1 MSDLEKAP
9 DIQINSNCVNNGSI
23 EVEDEEL
30 DHARDT
36 TLQEREDRNCNGSDG
51 EHELMI
57 VGRPEQDTPLS
68 PSSSPSSRGYRDPD
82 WEEEYR
88 HYHKIAATFKKYKR
102 FSYAKVDKTLGFI
115 RSMPKRHQILLRD
128 YRKHIEEIRRCID
141 VNHNLF
147 QLMILDASSMFENHD
162 EVYPK
167 KLKTAPAAE
176 PTAFD
181 YDKLQ
186 AVLKHIVRDWTA
198 EGKKERDSCYKPLID
213 EVEEIFGN
221 TRVDGYSDIKIL
233 IPGAGMGRLSH
244 ELVRRGYIVQ
254 GNEFSL
260 FMLFASNFILNKC
273 SGKAVYKCHP
283 WIHQNTNVLN
293 HQDQT
298 REISFPDIDPCDL
311 PANSG
316 CRFSMTAGDFL
327 EAYATPT
334 QESAWDCVVTCFF
347 IDCANN
353 IITYLE
359 RIFSCLK
366 DGGMWLNLGPL
377 LYHYSD
383 LADEDS
389 IEPSFDF
396 LADIIQKIGFVIEK
410 QDTTVPTMYAENERS
425 LLSYSY
431 RSIFLVCRKP
441 HKEQPS
447 AVA

>member
-9 DIQINSNCVNNGSI
+9 DIEISCSVNNVSNDCGKDDNTMHEQNNRNSD
-23 EVEDEEL
+23 DE
-30 DHARDT
+30 
-36 TLQEREDRNCNGSDG
+36 QP
-51 EHELMI
+51 ELMI
-57 VGRPEQDTPLS
+57 VRRPPPSQDETS
-68 PSSSPSSRGYRDPD
+68 PSSSPSSRGYNRDPD
-82 WEEEYR
+82 WDEEYR
-88 HYHKIAATFKKYKR
+88 HYHKICATFKKYKK
-102 FSYAKVDKTLGFI
+102 FSYGKVDKTLGFI

-162 EVYPK
+162 EVYPQT
-167 KLKTAPAAE
+167 LKTASAPE

-186 AVLKHIVRDWTA
+186 AVLKHIVRDWTV
-198 EGKKERDSCYKPLID
+198 EGQKERDTCYKPLID
-213 EVEEIFGN
+213 EVETLYGN
-221 TRVDGYSDIKIL
+221 SRVDGYSDIKIL

-283 WIHQNTNVLN
+283 WIHQNTNVLKSE
-293 HQDQT
+293 DQT
-298 REISFPDIDPCDL
+298 REVSFPDVDPCDL

-327 EAYATPT
+327 EAYATPA

-347 IDCANN
+347 IDCASN

-366 DGGMWLNLGPL
+366 DGGIWLNLGPL

-383 LADEDS
+383 LAEEDS
-389 IEPSFDF
+389 VEPPFDF
-396 LADIIQKIGFVIEK
+396 LVDIIQKIGFVIEK
-410 QDTTVPTMYAENERS
+410 QDTAVPTMYAENERS

-431 RSIFLVCRKP
+431 KSIFLVCRKP
-441 HKEQPS
+441 IKEQPS